1 MIVSI
6 SQPAYLPWLG
16 YFDRIASELHVEPD
30 HVQFEKRSFTSRNKI
45 LSANGPL
52 WLSVPVKTKGLYQQ
66 VTIENLEI
74 DNSTDWRSNHWKN
87 IKQAYSKAPY
97 FKALANEVEGIY
109 SRRWQSLN
117 ELCSFS
123 NEIFRR
129 QLGIDRAILRS
140 SKMQARSTKGEL
152 ILDLSKECGATTYIS
167 GPFGREYLSPEI
179 FAEAKVN
186 VLFHDYKHPRYK
198 QLTQT
203 DRHKSDGETDNG
215 FKFHPYMSIID
226 LLFNAGPESLR
237 ILRSEESLNSNW
249 QQTISVS

>member
-16 YFDRIASELHVEPD
+16 YFDRIAASELHVELD

-97 FKALANEVEGIY
+97 FKALANEVEDIF

-129 QLGIDRAILRS
+129 QLGIDVDGGINAQQIGRQQNFTYQKERAAGYGSPFLLVFENAQPAFCLDMASITQLSQACWLDSRS
-140 SKMQARSTKGEL
+140 SQPPPPRTQG
-152 ILDLSKECGATTYIS
+152 
-167 GPFGREYLSPEI
+167 FGVP
-179 FAEAKVN
+179 
-186 VLFHDYKHPRYK
+186 HP
-198 QLTQT
+198 T
-203 DRHKSDGETDNG
+203 G
-215 FKFHPYMSIID
+215 F
-226 LLFNAGPESLR
+226 R
-237 ILRSEESLNSNW
+237 LNHAALPL
-249 QQTISVS
+249 